1 MIGHRERWIGLV
13 NSSVQFAL
21 AFTLAFLVHEL
32 GLVVPA
38 RLMGA
43 EGAILFHNNMT
54 FRMTDPAQ
62 TVAFGIG
69 PLAALTLGG
78 IAWAAFLALPGLTK
92 AWRRFLLWLAVHGVI
107 LCVGQAPAVAHAPDG
122 DLARALYF
130 FEWSPVFYRLI
141 GIGGLL
147 GLVAVGYFL
156 GRGFLSALAPATAD
170 LSSRAG
176 RLRWLAF
183 AILLPGLV
191 GAVLCFPFRFP
202 PLERAVLP
210 FTTILG
216 TGWSLLAALPAR
228 PQGSAFAEPETRW
241 GWGWFAAFAALLVAV
256 RALLV
261 PGAPIG

>member
-1 MIGHRERWIGLV
+1 MGHRERWIVLV

-54 FRMTDPAQ
+54 FQMTDPVQ
-62 TVAFGIG
+62 NLAFGIG
-69 PLAALTLGG
+69 PLAALVLGG
-78 IAWAAFLALPGLTK
+78 LAAATFLALPALTT
-92 AWRRFLLWLAVHGVI
+92 AWRRFLLWVAIHGAI
-107 LCVGQAPAVAHAPDG
+107 LCLGQAPAAAHGSEG
-122 DLARALYF
+122 DLARALHF
-130 FEWSPVFYRLI
+130 FAWPPLAYRLI
-141 GIGGLL
+141 GLAGLL
-147 GLVAVGYFL
+147 GLVAAGFLL
-156 GRGFLSALAPATAD
+156 GRGFLSALAPVTAEPT
-170 LSSRAG
+170 SRIA

-191 GAVLCFPFRFP
+191 GALLCVPFRVP

-216 TGWSLLAALPAR
+216 TVWSLLAALPAPPPR
-228 PQGSAFAEPETRW
+228 RRVPEPEARW
-241 GWGWFAAFAALLVAV
+241 GWGWVAALAALLVAV

-261 PGAPIG
+261 PGLPIG

>member
-1 MIGHRERWIGLV
+1 MIGHREHWIGLF
-13 NSSVQFAL
+13 NSSLQFAL

-62 TVAFGIG
+62 TMAFGIG
-69 PLAALTLGG
+69 PLAALILGG
-78 IAWAAFLALPGLTK
+78 IAWAAFLALPGLTR
-92 AWRRFLLWLAVHGVI
+92 AWRRFLLWLAVHGTI
-107 LCVGQAPAVAHAPDG
+107 LCLGQAPAVAHAPEG

-130 FEWSPVFYRLI
+130 FEWPPLVYRLI
-141 GIGGLL
+141 GIAGLL
-147 GLVAVGYFL
+147 GLVAIGYFL

-170 LSSRAG
+170 LASRAG

-183 AILLPGLV
+183 AVLLPGLV
-191 GAVLCFPFRFP
+191 GAVLCLPFRVP
-202 PLERAVLP
+202 PIERGLLP

-216 TGWSLLAALPAR
+216 TGWSLLAALPAPPR
-228 PQGSAFAEPETRW
+228 NHKVVEPETRW
-241 GWGWFAAFAALLVAV
+241 GWGWLAALATLLVAV

-261 PGAPIG
+261 PGLPIG